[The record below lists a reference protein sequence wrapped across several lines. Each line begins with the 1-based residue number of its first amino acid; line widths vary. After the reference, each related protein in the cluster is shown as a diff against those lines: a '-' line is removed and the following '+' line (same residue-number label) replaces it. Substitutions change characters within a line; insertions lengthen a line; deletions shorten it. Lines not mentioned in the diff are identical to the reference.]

1 MIIVMKRN
9 APEEHVQHVID
20 EMRAND
26 LQPMPLIG
34 TERVVIAVIGD
45 ERVLDIG
52 HLNSLPGVSKVMPV
66 LQPFKLA
73 SRETKHENTIINI
86 KYFFVIYNPFFISAK

>member
-9 APEEHVQHVID
+9 AAEEHVQSVID
-20 EMRAND
+20 EMRANH

-45 ERVLDIG
+45 
-52 HLNSLPGVSKVMPV
+52 
-66 LQPFKLA
+66 
-73 SRETKHENTIINI
+73 
-86 KYFFVIYNPFFISAK
+86 